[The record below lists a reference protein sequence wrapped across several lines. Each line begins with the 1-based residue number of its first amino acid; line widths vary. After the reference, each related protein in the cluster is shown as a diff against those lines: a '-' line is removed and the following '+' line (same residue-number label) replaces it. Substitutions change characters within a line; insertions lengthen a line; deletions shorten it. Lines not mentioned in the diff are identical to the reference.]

1 MNFGRFAP
9 GGMPNFKRMLRFKPR
24 LKLHDPEKE
33 SSNLT
38 AQVDAI
44 LEKISREGEG
54 SLSRSER
61 RTLEEASRKYQ
72 QKRR

>member
-1 MNFGRFAP
+1 
-9 GGMPNFKRMLRFKPR
+9 LRFKPR

-72 QKRR
+72 QRRR

>member
-1 MNFGRFAP
+1 
-9 GGMPNFKRMLRFKPR
+9 L
-24 LKLHDPEKE
+24 
-33 SSNLT
+33 S